1 MTTYKSQYFVIVQA
15 LASDLFSWQSNA
27 TVTSMIY
34 FLFSFSINM
43 SGLRPLGKIEVI
55 EKSICNCSSVFVTI
69 AYILLCISVTRILMN
84 I

>member
-1 MTTYKSQYFVIVQA
+1 
-15 LASDLFSWQSNA
+15 
-27 TVTSMIY
+27 
-34 FLFSFSINM
+34 M

-84 I
+84 TSSSLLEEMCLLLVVYLLNQGKKNMRH